1 MALVRKWDP
10 ASGDLFA
17 EAGAAGDA
25 AAFRQAFDSWLAEAA
40 QQRLLRASSRAVYA
54 DMWRAFAH
62 WCGGQQPAVSL
73 ERLTSADL
81 ERFVA
86 SRRGAAADGE
96 LTRRH
101 AWRMLRLI
109 DRVLAHRAGT
119 REMAHNDAA
128 RRVIAAHETLRRANL
143 EAAALPDHLA
153 AEDARQLVVHLSAL
167 RAGRPAAQRWQD
179 LRNGTAVALQLG
191 AGLTPGDVRAL
202 ADDAAVVE
210 GGRRQGLPWK
220 LRVPGNGNRPP
231 RETPV
236 AQWAGEL
243 LRRWL
248 EVRAEIGLVSPWLFP
263 GTRRGGPWGKV
274 TQYDAVKSVL
284 EAAGIHPTDGGSFRL
299 RHTFALRQLR
309 RGRSLAELAAWMGIV
324 DPAELERY
332 RRVLIAP
339 LDVV

>member
-1 MALVRKWDP
+1 MALVRKLDLATP
-10 ASGDLFA
+10 DLFTEPGPHA
-17 EAGAAGDA
+17 P
-25 AAFRQAFDSWLAEAA
+25 AFRQAFDGWVAEAT

-54 DMWRAFAH
+54 DMWGAFTQ
-62 WCGGQQPAVSL
+62 WCLGQQPPVQL
-73 ERLTSADL
+73 DRVTSDDL

-96 LTRRH
+96 LSRRH
-101 AWRMLRLI
+101 AWRVLRLI
-109 DRVLAHRAGT
+109 DRVLAHRAAT
-119 REMAHNDAA
+119 RELARNDAA
-128 RRVIAAHETLRRANL
+128 QRVIAASEALRRANL
-143 EAAALPDHLA
+143 EAAALPDHLD

-179 LRNGTAVALQLG
+179 LRNATAVALQLG

-202 ADDAAVVE
+202 AADAAVVE

-231 RETPV
+231 RETPI

-248 EVRAEIGLVSPWLFP
+248 EVRTQTGFQSPWLFP

-274 TQYDAVKSVL
+274 TQYDAVKGVL
-284 EAAGIHPTDGGSFRL
+284 EDAGLPAAGGSFRL

-309 RGRSLAELAAWMGIV
+309 RGKALAELAAWMGIV

-332 RRVLIAP
+332 RRVLAAP
-339 LDVV
+339 VDVV